1 QFVSHIRERL
11 TLRVC
16 DTQRVF
22 TQHVF
27 KYCGGNRHFLFLWV
41 SGLQVVLI
49 DASDGQRMPCRVVEA
64 CDRIGCVTQPP
75 RGRIGTHDIES
86 RVGQCDDSLLR
97 ASIAHATNARK
108 NQVNGAT
115 LAQLFTPVG
124 KADNLHGV
132 LYVFG

>member
-1 QFVSHIRERL
+1 MGYGVEFRAVSPARATHTRASILLECCALVVGQVAEQFVSHIRERL

-64 CDRIGCVTQPP
+64 
-75 RGRIGTHDIES
+75 
-86 RVGQCDDSLLR
+86 
-97 ASIAHATNARK
+97 
-108 NQVNGAT
+108 
-115 LAQLFTPVG
+115 
-124 KADNLHGV
+124 
-132 LYVFG
+132 